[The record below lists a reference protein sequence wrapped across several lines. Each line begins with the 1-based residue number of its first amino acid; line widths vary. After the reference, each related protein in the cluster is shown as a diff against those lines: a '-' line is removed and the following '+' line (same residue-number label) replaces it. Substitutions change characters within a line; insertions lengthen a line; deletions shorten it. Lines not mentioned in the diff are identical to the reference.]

1 MTTTTES
8 KTINFDNGYGIYF
21 DAAALL
27 SAIESRTVRE
37 SRMAFAWQMAQR
49 ARRTRRERIVEYITT
64 TFAAVAWVACV
75 MVTSGMLFIAAT
87 D

>member
-1 MTTTTES
+1 MYTAPERFS
-8 KTINFDNGYGIYF
+8 

-37 SRMAFAWQMAQR
+37 GRRAFAWQEAQR
-49 ARRTRRERIVEYITT
+49 ARRTRRERIIEYITT
-64 TFAAVAWVACV
+64 TIAAAAWVACV

>member
-1 MTTTTES
+1 MYTATER
-8 KTINFDNGYGIYF
+8 FH

-37 SRMAFAWQMAQR
+37 GRMVFAWQMAQR
-49 ARRTRRERIVEYITT
+49 AKRTRRERIIEIITT
-64 TFAAVAWVACV
+64 TIAAVAWVACV
-75 MVTSGMLFIAAT
+75 LITSGMLFIAAT

>member
-1 MTTTTES
+1 MYTATERFS
-8 KTINFDNGYGIYF
+8 
-21 DAAALL
+21 DASALL

-37 SRMAFAWQMAQR
+37 GRKAFAWQMATQ
-49 ARRTRRERIVEYITT
+49 ARRTRRERIVEIITT
-64 TFAAVAWVACV
+64 TIAAVAWVACV

>member
-1 MTTTTES
+1 MYTATER
-8 KTINFDNGYGIYF
+8 FH

-37 SRMAFAWQMAQR
+37 GRKAFAWQMAMQ
-49 ARRTRRERIVEYITT
+49 ARRNRRERIIEYITT
-64 TFAAVAWVACV
+64 AFAAAAWVGTILI
-75 MVTSGMLFIAAT
+75 TSGMFFIVGT

>member
-1 MTTTTES
+1 MYTATERFS
-8 KTINFDNGYGIYF
+8 

-37 SRMAFAWQMAQR
+37 GRRTFAWQMAER
-49 ARRTRRERIVEYITT
+49 AKRTRRERIIEYITT
-64 TFAAVAWVACV
+64 TIAAAAWVACV
-75 MVTSGMLFIAAT
+75 MVTSGMFFVVGT